1 MPSTNQLS
9 RAVNVAQN
17 YIRQAPLTGVGGV
30 PNEPALTLGDE
41 VRQQILSPPF
51 AWRWNRQ
58 TTTITCVAG
67 QQDYP
72 ENIAN
77 FGWIEKAVPVLS
89 GTAFPELLIELNLG
103 EETQQNQPNRIAARL
118 DDDSGNINFRL
129 SPAPDQAY
137 VIAISYQLSS
147 PSFTGLGDTWSPIPD
162 YLWYLVMA
170 GFKAK
175 ALTYMSDERGPFYE
189 QMFLRMLVAASD
201 GLSESEK
208 NIFMTDRLNTARE
221 AGASQSNSANARAYR
236 SGQ

>member
-17 YIRQAPLTGVGGV
+17 FIRQAPLTGVGGV
-30 PNEPALTLGDE
+30 TNEPALTLGDE
-41 VRQQILSPPF
+41 VRQQIISPPF

-72 ENIAN
+72 KSISN
-77 FGWIEKAVPVLS
+77 FGWLEKAVPVIGGL
-89 GTAFPELLIELNLG
+89 AYPELLIELNLG
-103 EETQQNQPNRIAARL
+103 EETQPNQPTRICSRL
-118 DDDSGNINFRL
+118 DDDQGNITFRL

-137 VIAISYQLSS
+137 VIDISYQQSALS
-147 PSFTGLGDTWSPIPD
+147 FVNLTDTWAPIPD

-201 GLSESEK
+201 GLSEIEK

-221 AGASQSNSANARAYR
+221 TGAVQSNSANARAYR